1 MNHAQGANPRKAFDK
16 LLSDLGVN
24 EKLTKGPR
32 KQKVFNKVKDNI
44 PKVAHYNYQ
53 ADLLF
58 LPTSERAKLKF
69 KYLLVMVDIANDAFD
84 IEPITN
90 KLSST
95 VLEAT
100 KRIFKR
106 GILKPPKASIR
117 TDSGTEFKGDFKKY
131 LHDHNILLK
140 TSLPDRHKQT
150 GNVER
155 LNREIS
161 RIIMSY
167 LDKLDQENGEVNTQ
181 WLKVI
186 PIIRKRLNSIRKKKL
201 PKGDEWKTMDY
212 PIFEPTEEIIK
223 KTKEGKTKVVNK
235 LINPTYKKGDRV
247 HRALDRPQN
256 AQGDKLSGSTFRMGD
271 RRWSS
276 DKKKIV
282 QVLMYPGTAVHYRY
296 MLEGIKEASF
306 SKHELKK

>member
-235 LINPTYKKGDRV
+235 LINPMYRVGDRV
-247 HRALDRPQN
+247 HHALDRPQN
-256 AQGDKLSGSTFRMGD
+256 AQGEKQHGGFRMGD
-271 RRWSS
+271 HRFSTN
-276 DKKKIV
+276 KKKIV
-282 QVLMYPGTAVHYRY
+282 QVLMYPGTEVHYRY